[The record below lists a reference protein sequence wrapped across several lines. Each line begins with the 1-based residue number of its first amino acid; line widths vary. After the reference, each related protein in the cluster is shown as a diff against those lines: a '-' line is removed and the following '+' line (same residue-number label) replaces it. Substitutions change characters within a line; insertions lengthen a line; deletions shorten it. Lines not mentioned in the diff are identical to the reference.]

1 MKTWLQDKSKDY
13 TARLEFAIKVWQSV
27 DFVYN
32 NKYEV
37 VCQWL
42 SETLSKAKNE
52 LPVAQLQQLFRLRA
66 QPGLVNVATKSQLIQ
81 TLLDRIDKD
90 SQANPHGHAYPQLL
104 QSLINFELV
113 QDALRAD
120 YDLLMSSYGILFQ
133 TYERQLIQAPTSDA
147 AESQLPARH
156 ADFILPLLQQLRD
169 YVQRAQHHKRLLAA
183 YTSAALHPL
192 CQLLLQLRQ
201 HNLCCFDQ
209 LAAVEQQLT
218 EKLTDSETL
227 QRISEQPLHV
237 QMLVLEALLYNRR
250 FDPHH
255 LYKVSKYI
263 FHTLATEDSDEARP
277 KLVLALATH
286 MLESLRKHNITLQ
299 FSEEIKRKP
308 IEYLSNRIMKIVGDY
323 KGQHLAEVLQ
333 LLCVALR
340 LNPLILE
347 PNVYQITVWMLTAT
361 KQNDTE
367 LRMYSDYLVLLLDMF
382 RRLSRAERF
391 VMQLLKSLREWL
403 QKFEL
408 TLPNTPSGGK
418 DAKRSRKEEEVQL
431 KPVESQLS
439 PYVQLIFKSHLG
451 ATDAVQQ
458 IAVTS
463 SARDPLAQSW
473 PAQTA
478 GAAFTRLVSHLM
490 SKPSMV
496 IWKMLL
502 HSFAELLEPQT
513 TAVLPENLNYAIEL
527 QATLLSQYLLGT
539 RLAEQVQQFQAE
551 LQQQRQ
557 HTVQVLQQFGRHLLA
572 QEHNRRT
579 MNSFLECVERACSFE
594 LLLAYYWPD
603 GLPATETLHKF
614 LPSDEWELIQQRVH
628 NFGKSLCR
636 QRLQRLELQLVQAG
650 WLLLPNQRGESCP
663 DALVELVPRQLLFHL
678 TRAQKQL
685 RLKQQ
690 QQHRDPEHLLDYV
703 EDEECVELLTLQLLQ
718 DYAAALKAEKV
729 KGVLLPKQL
738 PEEQAEASL
747 DEAALANAIRKHISS
762 SKQPV
767 LPVEATAQLV
777 DALQKLPLAQLVSS
791 IKSRL
796 WLLLFTLYQD
806 VRRAQLA
813 EQEQLLLEQLIG
825 ESNPRF
831 KLLLIVANPH
841 IFCFLPHRSAALW
854 STFAHLWPLPTAGGI
869 AAAGAHSWR

>member
-1 MKTWLQDKSKDY
+1 M
-13 TARLEFAIKVWQSV
+13 

-42 SETLSKAKNE
+42 TETIANTKND

-81 TLLDRIDKD
+81 TLLDRVDKE
-90 SQANPHGHAYPQLL
+90 SQADAHGHAYPQLL
-104 QSLINFELV
+104 QNLINFELV

-120 YDLLMSSYGILFQ
+120 YDLLMSSYGTLFH
-133 TYERQLIQAPTSDA
+133 TYERQLINAPSG
-147 AESQLPARH
+147 ESQLPARH
-156 ADFILPLLQQLRD
+156 ADFMLPLLQQLRD
-169 YVQRAQHHKRLLAA
+169 YVQRAQHHDRLLAA
-183 YTSAALHPL
+183 YTKAALHPL
-192 CQLLLQLRQ
+192 CQLILQLQQ
-201 HNLCCFDQ
+201 HDLCCFDQ
-209 LAAVEQQLT
+209 LAAVEHQLT
-218 EKLTDSETL
+218 ETLEDKEIL
-227 QRISEQPLHV
+227 QRLAAQPLHV
-237 QMLVLEALLYNRR
+237 QMLVLEAFLYNRR
-250 FDPHH
+250 FDLHH
-255 LYKVSKYI
+255 LHFMSRYV
-263 FHTLATEDSDEARP
+263 FTTLVNVRDEAQP
-277 KLVLALATH
+277 KLVLPLATH
-286 MLESLRKHNITLQ
+286 ALESMRKHNITLQ
-299 FSEEIKRKP
+299 FPEDTARKP
-308 IEYLSNRIMKIVGDY
+308 IEFLAYSVMKIVGFY
-323 KGQHLAEVLQ
+323 RKQHFAAVLQ

-347 PNVYQITVWMLTAT
+347 PNVYQITVWMLTAN

-403 QKFEL
+403 QQFKL
-408 TLPNTPSGGK
+408 AVGASG
-418 DAKRSRKEEEVQL
+418 DAKRSRKEEEEPQL
-431 KPVESQLS
+431 EADESKLDV
-439 PYVQLIFKSHLG
+439 YVQLIYKTHLG
-451 ATDAVQQ
+451 AAESAQQ
-458 IAVTS
+458 SAVTCFS
-463 SARDPLAQSW
+463 RDPLAQSW

-478 GAAFTRLVSHLM
+478 GAAFTRLISHLM

-502 HSFAELLEPQT
+502 HSFAELLEPET
-513 TAVLPENLNYAIEL
+513 KAVLPANLNYAIEL

-539 RLAEQVQQFQAE
+539 RLAEQVQQFEPE

-579 MNSFLECVERACSFE
+579 MNVFLECVERACSFE

-603 GLPATETLHKF
+603 GLPATEALYKF

-650 WLLLPNQRGESCP
+650 WLLLPDQRGESCP

-678 TRAQKQL
+678 TRAQKQQ
-685 RLKQQ
+685 RLQQ
-690 QQHRDPEHLLDYV
+690 CQKPKDFHKYV

-718 DYAAALKAEKV
+718 QYVATLKASKV
-729 KGVLLPKQL
+729 KGALLPKQL
-738 PEEQAEASL
+738 PDAQESL
-747 DEAALANAIRKHISS
+747 DEATLASAIRKHSSS

-767 LPVEATAQLV
+767 LPVEETAQLV
-777 DALQKLPLAQLVSS
+777 DALQQLPLAQLMSH
-791 IKSRL
+791 IKCRL

-806 VRRAQLA
+806 VRRAQLP
-813 EQEQLLLEQLIG
+813 EQEQEQQQQLANRLLEQLIG
-825 ESNPRF
+825 
-831 KLLLIVANPH
+831 K
-841 IFCFLPHRSAALW
+841 RS
-854 STFAHLWPLPTAGGI
+854 S
-869 AAAGAHSWR
+869 SE

>member
-1 MKTWLQDKSKDY
+1 M
-13 TARLEFAIKVWQSV
+13 

-42 SETLSKAKNE
+42 TETIANTKND

-81 TLLDRIDKD
+81 TLLDRIDKE
-90 SQANPHGHAYPQLL
+90 SQADAHGNEYPQLL
-104 QSLINFELV
+104 QNLINFELV

-120 YDLLMSSYGILFQ
+120 YDLLMSSYGTLFH
-133 TYERQLIQAPTSDA
+133 TYERQLINAPSG
-147 AESQLPARH
+147 ESQLPARH
-156 ADFILPLLQQLRD
+156 ADFMLPLLQQLRD
-169 YVQRAQHHKRLLAA
+169 YVQRAQHHDRLLAA
-183 YTSAALHPL
+183 YTKAALHPL
-192 CQLLLQLRQ
+192 CQLILQLQQ
-201 HNLCCFDQ
+201 HNLCCFEQ

-218 EKLTDSETL
+218 ETLEDKETL
-227 QRISEQPLHV
+227 QRLAAQPLHV
-237 QMLVLEALLYNRR
+237 QMLLLEAFLYNRR

-255 LYKVSKYI
+255 LHFMSRYV
-263 FHTLATEDSDEARP
+263 FTTLVNVRDEAQP
-277 KLVLALATH
+277 KLVLPLATH
-286 MLESLRKHNITLQ
+286 ALESMRKHNITLQ
-299 FSEEIKRKP
+299 FPEDTSRKP
-308 IEYLSNRIMKIVGDY
+308 IEFLAHSVMKIVGFY
-323 KGQHLAEVLQ
+323 RKKHFAAVLR

-347 PNVYQITVWMLTAT
+347 PNVYQITVWMLTAN

-403 QKFEL
+403 QQFKL
-408 TLPNTPSGGK
+408 AVGAGGT
-418 DAKRSRKEEEVQL
+418 AKRSRKEEDEPQL
-431 KPVESQLS
+431 EPDDCKLDA
-439 PYVQLIFKSHLG
+439 YVQLIYKSHLG
-451 ATDAVQQ
+451 AAESAQQ
-458 IAVTS
+458 SVVTCFS
-463 SARDPLAQSW
+463 RDPLAQSW
-473 PAQTA
+473 PTQTA
-478 GAAFTRLVSHLM
+478 GAAFTRLISHLM

-502 HSFAELLEPQT
+502 HSFAELLEPET
-513 TAVLPENLNYAIEL
+513 KAVLPANLNYTIEL

-539 RLAEQVQQFQAE
+539 RLAEQVQQFETE

-579 MNSFLECVERACSFE
+579 MNVFLECVERACSFE

-603 GLPATETLHKF
+603 GLPATEPLYKF

-650 WLLLPNQRGESCP
+650 WLLLPDQRVESCP

-685 RLKQQ
+685 RLQQ
-690 QQHRDPEHLLDYV
+690 CQRPKDFRSYV

-718 DYAAALKAEKV
+718 QYVSTLKASSKV
-729 KGVLLPKQL
+729 KGALLPKQL
-738 PEEQAEASL
+738 PDAQESL
-747 DEAALANAIRKHISS
+747 DEATLASAIRKHSSS

-767 LPVEATAQLV
+767 LPVEETAKLV
-777 DALQKLPLAQLVSS
+777 DALQQLPLAQLVSH
-791 IKSRL
+791 IKCRL

-806 VRRAQLA
+806 VRRAQLP
-813 EQEQLLLEQLIG
+813 EQQQQQQLANCLLEQLIG
-825 ESNPRF
+825 KSIQDSLNLF
-831 KLLLIVANPH
+831 
-841 IFCFLPHRSAALW
+841 
-854 STFAHLWPLPTAGGI
+854 PLAYLYLD
-869 AAAGAHSWR
+869 SLQ